1 MPMQTI
7 NHMHNLKRGT
17 GFSLAVV
24 LLLMITSCNENN
36 SFRQDLSGPL
46 RVEGYEL
53 KHEFFSVN
61 IRSTG
66 ELLPFEEVE
75 LRTPVA
81 GYVFEIFFE
90 EGQAVKKG
98 DLLLEID
105 NRTWTARKKGLEA
118 RLISAKSEF
127 DRQKQL
133 LKIDGVSQQDV
144 EQSEAEVDNIAAQIE
159 ELDVMIDLSHIRAP
173 FDGRLGMRNFSPGA
187 YLSQGE
193 VVTHL
198 VQNDQLKIDFSVP
211 AKYAGLI
218 NIGQD
223 VTVISSANG
232 DTALAQLYAVE
243 PMINTVSRS
252 LQARALLKKHN
263 TGFLPGDFVQI
274 ILGVERY
281 EDALLVPARAV
292 IPELNAQVVYVYAD
306 GKAER
311 RKITAGT
318 RTRDRVQ
325 VLSGL
330 SEGDIVITTGL
341 MEVSDGDNLTLKEM
355 NAEDIK

>member
-1 MPMQTI
+1 MQ
-7 NHMHNLKRGT
+7 NKQHFKKLKKGSV
-17 GFSLAVV
+17 FSLALVMLLVV
-24 LLLMITSCNENN
+24 TSCSQNN
-36 SFRQDLSGPL
+36 SFKQDLSATL
-46 RVEGYEL
+46 RVEGYVL
-53 KHEFFSVN
+53 KPEYFSVN

-81 GYVFEIFFE
+81 GNVFEIFFE
-90 EGQAVKKG
+90 EGQIVNKG
-98 DLLLEID
+98 DLLVEID

-118 RLISAKSEF
+118 RLISAKSEL

-133 LKIDGVSQQDV
+133 LEIDGVSQQDV
-144 EQSEAEVDNIAAQIE
+144 EQSEAEVNNITAQIE
-159 ELDVMIDLSHIRAP
+159 ELDVMIDLAHLRAP

-187 YLSQGE
+187 YLSQGA

-211 AKYAGLI
+211 AKYAGFI

-223 VTVISSANG
+223 VKVISSTTG
-232 DTALAQLYAVE
+232 DTAVAQLYAVE

-252 LQARALLKKHN
+252 LHARALINKQ
-263 TGFLPGDFVQI
+263 TAGFLPGDFTQV
-274 ILGVERY
+274 ILRVEEH
-281 EDALLVPARAV
+281 EDALLVPAEAV
-292 IPELNAQVVYVYAD
+292 IPELNAQVVYVYSD

-318 RTRDRVQ
+318 RTRDRLQ

-341 MEVSDGDNLTLKEM
+341 MEISDGDQVTLKEM
-355 NAEDIK
+355 NAEDVK